1 MMKSARLIVA
11 RQPNE
16 AGYHFSVN
24 QDRVSADL
32 DLDSS
37 FYPLSFPMSLSLWSF
52 NTLLESL
59 GEEVYWYV
67 CPERMAVLI
76 ADLQCRRHVVLLA
89 KSEGEPLR

>member
-1 MMKSARLIVA
+1 MAT
-11 RQPNE
+11 QPNE
-16 AGYHFSVN
+16 PGYHFSVN

>member
-1 MMKSARLIVA
+1 MA